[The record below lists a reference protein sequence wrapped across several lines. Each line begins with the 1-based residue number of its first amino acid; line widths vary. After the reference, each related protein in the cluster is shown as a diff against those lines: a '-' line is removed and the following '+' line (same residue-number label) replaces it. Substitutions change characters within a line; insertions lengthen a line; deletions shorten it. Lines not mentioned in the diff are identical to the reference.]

1 MKAFLKTKAGVILVG
16 FSVLAVW
23 MLIAAQPGVAHE
35 RGTRLPSLSCSGIPE
50 DAFFDDEENIVSGSP
65 SGTVETKRGEGVPGR
80 GSRTYHYAKIT
91 LPELTAGELR
101 VFDGETTPISDAVL
115 CRGSSPV
122 VSSRM
127 SYSAHDSALSA
138 AAAATTAY
146 EAATAA
152 AGYHLNPDGD
162 DLTSDAID
170 LTDVA
175 NLSAARS
182 ALSRARS
189 ALNTARS
196 ALSTARTALNRYPGT
211 TTAASAALDAEAAA
225 LTAYNNST
233 PPSTSLENTAEL
245 TAVRE
250 ALTGADGAVPG
261 LTAAATA
268 LAGATGD
275 TDDDGYGDG
284 GAAAALF
291 AAAGREHT
299 GFEIRTAIAPG
310 DNDYVVVV
318 ALENTGTPPSAPTA
332 TQTLNVAF
340 HGAIATTATTSIDGS
355 LSAND
360 QHSYDLTITAPGLL
374 TAETTGSTDT
384 MGTLDGPDTDADTDS
399 DPDEIAMVESG
410 GSGGNFKIIAPVNT
424 GAHTLYVEGQTS
436 QTTGDYS
443 LDMDFKVAM
452 EHNPDITGITNLTAV
467 DGPDW
472 DTVGLLDDGTDATD
486 RPELDSTSDED
497 YFLFTIAADQ
507 QGFLTVQ
514 TVNDL
519 MTAAASDANTTGTLY
534 GPMGEIATDSDS
546 GAGNH
551 FRISAP
557 VKTGTYIVEVTG
569 SVGGYLL
576 EFTFP
581 SATVANVRDIEG
593 MTTGTPT
600 CTDNPPYE
608 ICAATGTAQEVDQ
621 YTLDIPESGALYVH
635 TEGSIDTV
643 GTLYGPDG
651 STIAEDDNSGADDN
665 FRIAMNVTPG
675 LHLLQVRGK
684 TRSTAGVYQ
693 LVTSFVTGAEV
704 EEPTTP
710 PTTTPPPDAPEADAT
725 GTLEEPPDGGT
736 RGGIGLVRG
745 WACQDA
751 GAGVEIRVTG
761 PSGPDSETD
770 SFTAPYGSER
780 DDVEDAEACDRR
792 GNDFGF
798 AVQFNYNNLPAGTYE
813 IEAWIGR
820 EQVGQTNTF
829 TVARIPGDG
838 FLERD
843 PPNGRVLVE
852 DFPRRGVTTIL
863 QWDRSSQNFEIQG
876 TQ

>member
-23 MLIAAQPGVAHE
+23 MLLAVQSGGAHD
-35 RGTRLPSLSCSGIPE
+35 RGTTLPSLSCSGIPE

-101 VFDGETTPISDAVL
+101 VFDDEADPISDAVL

-127 SYSAHDSALSA
+127 SYRAHDSALSA
-138 AAAATTAY
+138 AAAATAAY

-182 ALSRARS
+182 ALDRARR
-189 ALNTARS
+189 ALSTART

-211 TTAASAALDAEAAA
+211 TTAASAALDAESAA

-233 PPSTSLENTAEL
+233 PPPTSLENTAEL

-250 ALTGADGAVPG
+250 ALTGTGGAVPG

-299 GFEIRTAIAPG
+299 DFEIRTAIAPG

-332 TQTLNVAF
+332 AQTLNVAF

-374 TAETTGSTDT
+374 TVETTGSTDT
-384 MGTLDGPDTDADTDS
+384 VGTLEDNNAA
-399 DPDEIAMVESG
+399 EVAMAESG
-410 GSGGNFKIIAPVNT
+410 GSGSNFKIVAPVVT
-424 GAHTLYVEGQTS
+424 AAHTLYVEGQTS

-452 EHNPDITGITNLTAV
+452 EHSPNITGIENLTV
-467 DGPDW
+467 VNGPDW
-472 DTVGLLDDGTDATD
+472 GTVGLLDDGTDDAE

-497 YFLFTIAADQ
+497 YFLFTIAAAQ

-514 TVNDL
+514 TVDDL
-519 MTAAASDANTTGTLY
+519 MTAAASDANTKGTLY

-546 GAGNH
+546 GVGNH

-576 EFTFP
+576 EFAFP
-581 SATVANVRDIEG
+581 SATSANVRDTQG
-593 MTTGTPT
+593 STTGTPT
-600 CTDNPPYE
+600 CDGNTDNDYE
-608 ICAATGTAQEVDQ
+608 ICEAATGMAQEVDQ
-621 YTLDIPESGALYVH
+621 YTLDIMESGALYVH

-643 GTLYGPDG
+643 GILYGPDG
-651 STIAEDDNSGADDN
+651 SKIAEDDNSGADDN
-665 FRIAMNVTPG
+665 FRIAMNVGPG
-675 LHLLQVRGK
+675 LHLLQVKGK
-684 TRSTAGVYQ
+684 TRMTEGVYQ
-693 LVTSFVTGAEV
+693 LITSFVTGAEV

-710 PTTTPPPDAPEADAT
+710 PTTTPPPDAPDADAT

-780 DDVEDAEACDRR
+780 DDVEDAEACDRS

-852 DFPRRGVTTIL
+852 DFPVRGTTTIL